1 MQQNLAK
8 FDLNVGGIAVE
19 VFADPNSLKQWVA
32 IAPIC
37 NALGLES
44 YRQCQKIQSNPQF
57 NPLHMW
63 GVGSDGKT
71 REMLCIPSDE
81 IGMWLCG
88 INANRTKPEVKDR
101 LIVFQKR
108 MQIAIYAAMT
118 GKATEEMMQVLVK
131 EMHELRKSYAGIVA
145 EMTAMKEREE
155 RRDEIESSYA
165 GSKLASRRWD
175 GLNNTH

>member
-19 VFADPNSLKQWVA
+19 VFADPNSPKQWVA
-32 IAPIC
+32 VKPIC
-37 NALGLES
+37 EVLGLQAQ
-44 YRQCQKIQSNPQF
+44 RQGQKLLSNPQF
-57 NPLHMW
+57 SCTHMYAT
-63 GVGSDGKT
+63 GNDGKQY
-71 REMLCIPSDE
+71 EMLCIPSDE
-81 IGMWLCG
+81 LGMWLCG
-88 INANRTKPEVKDR
+88 INANRTKPEVRDR

-118 GKATEEMMQVLVK
+118 GKATEEMMQALVK
-131 EMHELRKSYAGIVA
+131 EVYELRKSYAGIVA

-165 GSKLASRRWD
+165 GSKLANRRWD